1 MEVCLASDLQRSAL
15 MNGSRAARPWWIA
28 AAIAPALLLALRAS
42 AERVVTL
49 SPRFP
54 VGGRGRAQIT
64 SIEVGPLRVQS
75 ALRAPLPPR
84 YEPHLRDLKTHP
96 LLYLHDLGTVPLRMR
111 PVQTLMRKLLTGQRT
126 ESELS
131 LQSLPELL
139 EPGRRYS
146 FVVTDDSLNFAASR
160 GHPAL
165 LLMSKHYFL
174 ADGKPGM
181 VHFAGEMWLEDGHLV
196 ITDSSGTFKPTA
208 AELEQ
213 AKLFFRDQ
221 LGLTD
226 VVARGRAS
234 PDSW

>member
-1 MEVCLASDLQRSAL
+1 MEVCLASDLQRTAFMS
-15 MNGSRAARPWWIA
+15 GSRAARSWWIA
-28 AAIAPALLLALRAS
+28 AAIALALLLSLRAS

-54 VGGRGRAQIT
+54 VGGRGTAQIT
-64 SIEVGPLRVQS
+64 SIEVGRLRVQS
-75 ALRAPLPPR
+75 ALRPLPPR
-84 YEPHLRDLKTHP
+84 YEPHLRDLTAHP
-96 LLYLHDLGTVPLRMR
+96 WLYLHDLGTTPLRMR
-111 PVQTLMRKLLTGQRT
+111 PVQTLMRKLLTGKRT
-126 ESELS
+126 EGELS

-146 FVVTDDSLNFAASR
+146 FVITDDSLNFAASR

-174 ADGKPGM
+174 ANGKPGS
-181 VHFAGEMWLEDGHLV
+181 VHFAGEMWLEDGRLV
-196 ITDSSGTFKPTA
+196 ITDSSGTFKPTT

-226 VVARGRAS
+226 VVARARAG
-234 PDSW
+234 PH